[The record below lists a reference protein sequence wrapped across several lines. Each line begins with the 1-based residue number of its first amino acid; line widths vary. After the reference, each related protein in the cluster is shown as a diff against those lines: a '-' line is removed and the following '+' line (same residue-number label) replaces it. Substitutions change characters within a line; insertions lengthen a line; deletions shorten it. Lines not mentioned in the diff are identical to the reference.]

1 MTGVQTCALPILYT
15 QVRPDVTSQESHLFL
30 TVDCKISN
38 FEKEI
43 TCYVINVFKFGT
55 K

>member
-1 MTGVQTCALPILYT
+1 MCVCVYMCVYT

-30 TVDCKISN
+30 TVDRKISN

-43 TCYVINVFKFGT
+43 TCYVINVFKFRT